1 MSDTQNAFRAGLVIV
16 IGTVIGVAFFFASK
30 KTSLDE
36 KNSVPYYALLTDAAG
51 INAKSLITVAGL
63 QVGEIKNVTLVPVKV
78 GELVPDLNV
87 RVLDALGLPLPDPEV
102 RLMRNEDFDG
112 IVASMMQLG
121 KLPSRKDV
129 DDKRVGRDEALAASN
144 KLKTETI
151 RVARVDFNVNDDVSI
166 PADSWLKK
174 ESLGLL
180 GAKALFLELGPSP
193 TTLKSGERVVNVRS
207 VTGTDALIAQAGAI
221 ISDVQSITNKLDKDI
236 GGITGDIK
244 GITGELNRFIKGD
257 ENTKPLTEIYTLVM
271 TDLRKLSNTVEAA
284 VKDANK
290 LIKDNDGEM
299 SKMIANVQR
308 ITSDIAELT
317 GKGEGN
323 AVGPDGG
330 PGDEGDIRAT
340 MASVRKVAD
349 DLSVVTGQ
357 LKTMLGDNEEEV
369 GEGVKNLQETITEL
383 NRSLAS
389 LSEVAGRVER
399 GEGTVGRLLTDEKMA
414 DKVEAAVA
422 GASDF
427 VTSLTS
433 LETHVDIGS
442 WYNVNRG
449 AATTTAG
456 LRLQPKPD
464 KFYLIEVV
472 SDGGALERRT
482 EIRDADGN
490 LVRSSIVES
499 DNQLRISAMFAK
511 RFFDFLV
518 LRVGMIETSGGVG
531 ANVFLLDDRIELRS
545 DLFNIAQP
553 RNLVEGDL
561 LPADF
566 YLPRWRTVLKAQPIP
581 HFYVSAGVDDVL
593 NVVGPT
599 GYQPFSRELGF
610 GFDYFFGL
618 GLTFQ
623 DEDLRSILPFIPG
636 G

>member
-16 IGTVIGVAFFFASK
+16 IGTVIGVLFFFASK

-36 KNSVPYYALLTDAAG
+36 KNSAPYYALLTDAAG

-78 GELVPDLNV
+78 GELVPDLDV

-102 RLMRNEDFDG
+102 RLMRNEDFDTL
-112 IVASMMQLG
+112 VMSMMQLG
-121 KLPSRKDV
+121 KLPSRRDV
-129 DDKRVGRDEALAASN
+129 DDKRAGRDEALAASA
-144 KLKTETI
+144 KLKGETI

-166 PADSWLKK
+166 PDDSWLKK

-193 TTLKSGERVVNVRS
+193 TLLKANERVVNVRS

-221 ISDVQSITNKLDKDI
+221 IADVQSITNKLDKDI

-244 GITGELNRFIKGD
+244 GITGELNRFIAGD
-257 ENTKPLTEIYTLVM
+257 ENTKPLNEIYTLVM
-271 TDLRKLSNTVEAA
+271 NDLRRLSNTVEAA

-290 LIKDNDGEM
+290 LINANDGDM

-308 ITSDIAELT
+308 ITADIADLT
-317 GKGEGN
+317 GKGDGT

-330 PGDEGDIRAT
+330 PGNEGDIRAT

-456 LRLQPKPD
+456 LRLQPRPD
-464 KFYLIEVV
+464 KYYLLEVV

-482 EIRDADGN
+482 EVRDADGN
-490 LVRSSIVES
+490 LVRASIVES

-561 LPADF
+561 LPTDF
-566 YLPRWRTVLKAQPIP
+566 YLPRWRTVIKAQPIP

-593 NVVGPT
+593 NVVGPD
-599 GYQPFSRELGF
+599 GYQPFSRNLGF

>member
-1 MSDTQNAFRAGLVIV
+1 MIV
-16 IGTVIGVAFFFASK
+16 IGTVIGIAFFFASK

-36 KNSVPYYALLTDAAG
+36 KNSIAYYALLTDAAG

-78 GELVPDLNV
+78 GELVPDLDV
-87 RVLDALGLPLPDPEV
+87 RALDALGLPPPDPEV

-112 IVASMMQLG
+112 LVMSMIQLG
-121 KLPSRKDV
+121 KLPTRRDV
-129 DDKRVGRDEALAASN
+129 DEKKIPREQVLAASAM
-144 KLKTETI
+144 LKDETI
-151 RVARVDFNVNDDVSI
+151 RVARVDFNVNDDVDI

-180 GAKALFLELGPSP
+180 GAKALFLELGPS
-193 TTLKSGERVVNVRS
+193 TTILKDGERVVNVRS
-207 VTGTDALIAQAGAI
+207 VTGTDALIARAGAI
-221 ISDVQSITNKLDKDI
+221 VDDVQSITNKLDKDI

-244 GITGELNRFIKGD
+244 GITGELNRFIVGD
-257 ENTKPLTEIYTLVM
+257 EDTKPLNEIYVLVM
-271 TDLRKLSNTVEAA
+271 KDLRKLANTVEAA

-290 LIKDNDGEM
+290 LMKDNDGEM

-308 ITSDIAELT
+308 ITSDIADLT
-317 GKGEGN
+317 AKGDPS

-330 PGDEGDIRAT
+330 PAGNEGDIRAT

-349 DLSVVTGQ
+349 DLAVVTSQ
-357 LKTMLGDNEEEV
+357 LKEVLGENEDEV
-369 GEGVKNLQETITEL
+369 GQGVKSLQETINEL
-383 NRSLAS
+383 NRSLTS

-442 WYNVNRG
+442 WYTFNRG

-456 LRLQPKPD
+456 LRLQPRPD

-482 EIRDADGN
+482 EVRDADGN
-490 LVRSSIVES
+490 VVRSSIVES

-531 ANVFLLDDRIELRS
+531 ANVFLLDNRVELRS

-553 RNLVEGDL
+553 RNLIEGDL
-561 LPADF
+561 LPTDF
-566 YLPRWRTVLKAQPIP
+566 YLPRWRTLIKAQPIP

-593 NVVGPT
+593 NVVGPN
-599 GYQPFSRELGF
+599 GYQPFSRNLGF